1 MWNYRNFDYINK
13 QSDTYKNTN
22 MKVYKYS
29 NIPAVWSRIMW
40 GASLQKELAKK
51 KQLFL
56 ISYVSIFNFYVQ
68 CLILQTVDNFAAD
81 MLASYWW
88 ICMCIQIYLFVQIYL
103 IKYTCVF
110 NCCSQIYLC
119 IQMGP
124 VKCPH
129 ALELVSKFRY
139 SVPFRRT

>member
-1 MWNYRNFDYINK
+1 
-13 QSDTYKNTN
+13 

-29 NIPAVWSRIMW
+29 NIPAVWSGIMW

-81 MLASYWW
+81 MLASYW
-88 ICMCIQIYLFVQIYL
+88 
-103 IKYTCVF
+103 
-110 NCCSQIYLC
+110 
-119 IQMGP
+119 
-124 VKCPH
+124 
-129 ALELVSKFRY
+129 
-139 SVPFRRT
+139 